1 MNMTMKQISI
11 VASIPCYDING
22 NSIDCSHWGLTDLY
36 PEPEKNLRYLLSTG
50 EDFMT
55 DWCSSKKEIMS
66 ARYCRIDGKVQ
77 VHVCQRMDD
86 LWDQTDLIY
95 DAADDLGIEG
105 ELTEDSIDTIRDAA
119 FEIGIED
126 CCEESHVFDHE
137 PTWEEIMDCVNH
149 LADQTSNTLQDWY
162 EALKE
167 IVREFAETKEEE
179 D

>member
-11 VASIPCYDING
+11 VASVPCYDITG

-55 DWCSSKKEIMS
+55 DWCSSKKDIAS

-77 VHVCQRMDD
+77 VCVSRSIDD

-95 DAADDLGIEG
+95 DAAEELGIDG

-119 FEIGIED
+119 FEIDIDDHDEA
-126 CCEESHVFDHE
+126 SYTFDHE
-137 PTWEEIMDCVNH
+137 PTWEEIMDCVGDLSDGTDRRCN
-149 LADQTSNTLQDWY
+149 QMY